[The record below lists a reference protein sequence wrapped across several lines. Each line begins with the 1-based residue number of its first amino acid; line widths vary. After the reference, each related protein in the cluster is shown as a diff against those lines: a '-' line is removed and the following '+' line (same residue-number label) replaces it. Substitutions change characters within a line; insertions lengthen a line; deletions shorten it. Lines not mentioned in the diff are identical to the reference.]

1 MTRAKSPGPGDWKTR
16 LKALGLSRRRA
27 PASGPA
33 VPSAAGEAPLPRLG
47 PWGEGRAAVLLEE
60 AGLSVVDRNWR
71 APGGELDLVALE
83 GEDVVF
89 VEVKTR
95 RSRSH
100 GLPAEA
106 VGYRKRSRI
115 LAAARAW
122 LASHPAA
129 GSRGVRF
136 DVVAIEGDPAEVQ
149 WIKGAFDA
157 S

>member
-1 MTRAKSPGPGDWKTR
+1 MRRPDTPPPVDWKARLKELGLARKRGAASGAGPTPPRAK
-16 LKALGLSRRRA
+16 
-27 PASGPA
+27 PAG
-33 VPSAAGEAPLPRLG
+33 LG
-47 PWGEGRAAVLLEE
+47 PWGEGRAALLLEG
-60 AGLSVVDRNWR
+60 AGLSVLDRNWR

-106 VGYRKRSRI
+106 VGTRKRSRI

-136 DVVAIEGDPAEVQ
+136 DVVAIEGDPGEVR
-149 WIKGAFDA
+149 WIRGAFDA